1 MSDLLDLDATRKAA
15 EPKDA
20 ATIIV
25 VREAAGNLEIF
36 CVERHRGSR
45 FLGGA
50 VVFPGG
56 KLDPLDQTHIW
67 TELATEP
74 LAWDR
79 GDHDASDGSA
89 STAARALGVC
99 ACRETLEEAALLL
112 ADGAVD
118 DADVVALRER
128 SITDPTAIAAFL
140 SERSLRLALDQLIP
154 FSRWVTPTAEARR
167 YDTRFFLAPAP
178 RGQKGAHDERETTAS
193 FWSSPRDLLA
203 LFAAEKIQLAPPT
216 MRTLDILSNVR
227 TVAEAESLANRAPLT
242 PICPELVT
250 LEEGSLALV
259 LPGDPLHSNPRRILD
274 GSTRYVKHGVR
285 WLPR

>member
-1 MSDLLDLDATRKAA
+1 MNDLLDLDATRKIA
-15 EPKDA
+15 EPNDA

-25 VREAAGNLEIF
+25 VREAAGDLEIF

-56 KLDPLDQTHIW
+56 KLDPLDQTNIW
-67 TELATEP
+67 TDRGTEP
-74 LAWDR
+74 LAWGR
-79 GDHDASDGSA
+79 GDLAAEDGGSSA
-89 STAARALGVC
+89 TARALGVC

-112 ADGAVD
+112 ADGTVD

-128 SITDPTAIAAFL
+128 SVTDPTAIAAFL
-140 SERSLRLALDQLIP
+140 SERRLRLALDRLIP

-178 RGQKGAHDERETTAS
+178 SGQKGAHDERETTAS
-193 FWSSPRDLLA
+193 FWATPRALLA
-203 LFAAEKIQLAPPT
+203 LFAAEKVQLAPPT
-216 MRTLDILSNVR
+216 QRTLDILSTVH
-227 TVAEAESLANRAPLT
+227 TVADAESLARSAPLA

-259 LPGDPLHSNPRRILD
+259 LPGDPRHSDARRILD
-274 GSTRYVKHGVR
+274 GSTRYVKHGAR